1 MEVCKQLREMDAMR
15 LIVFCCVKYVERKDV
30 GIVMQVLGIISSM
43 LGVLNMGE
51 NQGGNGNG
59 FE

>member
-1 MEVCKQLREMDAMR
+1 MDAMR